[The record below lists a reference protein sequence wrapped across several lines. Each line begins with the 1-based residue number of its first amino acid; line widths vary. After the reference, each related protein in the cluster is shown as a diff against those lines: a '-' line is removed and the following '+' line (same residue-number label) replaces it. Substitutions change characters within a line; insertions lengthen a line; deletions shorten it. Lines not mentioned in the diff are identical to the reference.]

1 MNVINTT
8 KELQLDFNT
17 YREVA
22 KELIEGLSVTIAE
35 RQSDIVRLER
45 ALGEDKLHLWYELKN
60 AQAKIA
66 EQQVEIARVTEVLHK
81 SLKMAAE
88 KENKI
93 AGGWGNDQHR

>member
-45 ALGEDKLHLWYELKN
+45 ALGEDKLHLWYELKMP
-60 AQAKIA
+60 
-66 EQQVEIARVTEVLHK
+66 R
-81 SLKMAAE
+81 LKLP
-88 KENKI
+88 NS
-93 AGGWGNDQHR
+93 GWRLRG